1 MKKNI
6 FLTFCFSFVPGAGQM
21 YQGYMKRGLSIL
33 ILFSAFAAIFGTVS
47 IPLFIIPLPVIYI
60 YSFFDTFYIRN
71 SFSKEEKI
79 EDNFIWN
86 DFNLDSVKNSLNISN
101 NKKLIGIILVF
112 IGLYIIISNILPQLF
127 YDLDLKIISNMLY
140 TLSSYITPIAIAALS
155 IVIGIK
161 LIGRK

>member
-33 ILFSAFAAIFGTVS
+33 ILFSAFAAIFGTIS

-79 EDNFIWN
+79 EDKFIW
-86 DFNLDSVKNSLNISN
+86 DTMDIESLKKTFKISS
-101 NKKLIGIILVF
+101 NKKIIGIVLIFV
-112 IGLYIIISNILPQLF
+112 GLYIIISNILPQLF
-127 YDLDLKIISNMLY
+127 YDLDLKIFSNILY
-140 TLSSYITPIAIAALS
+140 TLSSYITPVAIAALS
-155 IVIGIK
+155 IVIGVK
-161 LIGRK
+161 LIGKK

>member
-33 ILFSAFAAIFGTVS
+33 ILFSAFAAIFGTIS

-79 EDNFIWN
+79 EDKFIW
-86 DFNLDSVKNSLNISN
+86 DLADLDSLKKSFNISN
-101 NKKLIGIILVF
+101 NKKIIGIILIF
-112 IGLYIIISNILPQLF
+112 IGVYIIISNILPQLF
-127 YDLDLKIISNMLY
+127 YDLNLKMISNYLY

-155 IVIGIK
+155 IIFGVK
-161 LIGRK
+161 MIGRK

>member
-60 YSFFDTFYIRN
+60 YIASLIHFILEILFQKRKK
-71 SFSKEEKI
+71 SK
-79 EDNFIWN
+79 
-86 DFNLDSVKNSLNISN
+86 
-101 NKKLIGIILVF
+101 IILY
-112 IGLYIIISNILPQLF
+112 GMIL
-127 YDLDLKIISNMLY
+127 I
-140 TLSSYITPIAIAALS
+140 
-155 IVIGIK
+155 
-161 LIGRK
+161 